1 MARGNLLI
9 LLSFING
16 QRKGRGQPKTEKRTP
31 AKRGQTNTTDRTK
44 LTSTNLVHNMTDFV
58 PLSHNIVRQP

>member
-1 MARGNLLI
+1 MA
-9 LLSFING
+9 
-16 QRKGRGQPKTEKRTP
+16 KGKVEDSPKTEKRTP
-31 AKRGQTNTTDRTK
+31 AKRRRGQTNTTDRTK